1 MRQLENRKYVIIY
14 TIVIVAILLILKAAH
29 LQLFSDRYKLQ
40 AQKTT
45 LDKSIIY
52 PSRGLIF
59 DRNGKTL
66 VYNNPIY
73 TINAIFNKIDPNMD
87 TIQFCKLLQIDKE
100 TFIKNLNKDWKSGKF
115 HKSLP
120 FTFLSKVAPDQF
132 AVFQEH
138 LYKFPGFYP
147 VMRIIRGYPH
157 AHASHALGYLGEV
170 DQNIIDNSNGVYL
183 PGDFIGQ
190 SGIEIAY
197 EIELS
202 GGKGVNYIL
211 KDNLGRR
218 VGAYKDGELDSTAI
232 PGEDMFLSL
241 DLNLQGYADSL
252 LQNKRGAIVAIEPST
267 GEILAMASS
276 PSYDPNILNLDG
288 SRGEGMAALIQDSIN
303 RPLNNRAVT
312 NKYPPG
318 SIFKPILS
326 LISLQ
331 TKATYVNRPIFCPGY
346 YRLSASKVQKCTHFH
361 GNVNN
366 ISEAIQHSCNV
377 YYFQL
382 MRDQLDLFGYKNP
395 GLGLDTLVSHLRD
408 FGLGNKLGLDF
419 SYESRGFIPD
429 AKFYNRLYK
438 RETSGWRS
446 AWVLSLGIGQ
456 GELQLTTVQ
465 MANLAVIL
473 ANRGW
478 FYTPHLVK
486 KFVSGKAISEEFT
499 KKKKVRIDSKHF
511 FPVIEGLE
519 RVVTA
524 GTARVAFVEGLDI
537 CGKTGTSQNPHGE
550 DHSVFFGFAPKN
562 NPKIAIAVFVE
573 NAGFGAEWAAPIASL
588 MMEKYIKKS
597 ISPSRKYLE
606 EKMINGKLTW
616 VPNSY

>member
-1 MRQLENRKYVIIY
+1 
-14 TIVIVAILLILKAAH
+14 
-29 LQLFSDRYKLQ
+29 
-40 AQKTT
+40 
-45 LDKSIIY
+45 
-52 PSRGLIF
+52 
-59 DRNGKTL
+59 
-66 VYNNPIY
+66 
-73 TINAIFNKIDPNMD
+73 
-87 TIQFCKLLQIDKE
+87 
-100 TFIKNLNKDWKSGKF
+100 
-115 HKSLP
+115 
-120 FTFLSKVAPDQF
+120 
-132 AVFQEH
+132 
-138 LYKFPGFYP
+138 
-147 VMRIIRGYPH
+147 
-157 AHASHALGYLGEV
+157 
-170 DQNIIDNSNGVYL
+170 
-183 PGDFIGQ
+183 
-190 SGIEIAY
+190 
-197 EIELS
+197 
-202 GGKGVNYIL
+202 
-211 KDNLGRR
+211 
-218 VGAYKDGELDSTAI
+218 
-232 PGEDMFLSL
+232 
-241 DLNLQGYADSL
+241 
-252 LQNKRGAIVAIEPST
+252 
-267 GEILAMASS
+267 
-276 PSYDPNILNLDG
+276 
-288 SRGEGMAALIQDSIN
+288 
-303 RPLNNRAVT
+303 
-312 NKYPPG
+312 
-318 SIFKPILS
+318 
-326 LISLQ
+326 
-331 TKATYVNRPIFCPGY
+331 
-346 YRLSASKVQKCTHFH
+346 
-361 GNVNN
+361 
-366 ISEAIQHSCNV
+366 
-377 YYFQL
+377 